1 MKRLLISASIAAS
14 AMLPST
20 AHAQA
25 IPGAIV
31 AVVDLERVQ
40 TECAACK
47 GAAAALQSQANAIK
61 AREQA
66 LSTPLQTEGQSLQ
79 TAVNAL
85 SGKEPDAALQA
96 RIKAFDTKRQEG
108 AQEIQTRTQQFQRN
122 QAYVAQQ
129 IQAKLSPIYQQ
140 VMQRRG
146 ANVLVEQGAT
156 LASASALDV
165 TSDVLAAL
173 NTALPSVST
182 TAPAQQAPQGR

>member
-14 AMLPST
+14 AILPST

-40 TECAACK
+40 TECTACK

-96 RIKAFDTKRQEG
+96 RIKAFDTKRQAG

>member
-14 AMLPST
+14 AILPST

-40 TECAACK
+40 TECTACK

-96 RIKAFDTKRQEG
+96 RIKAFDTKR
-108 AQEIQTRTQQFQRN
+108 
-122 QAYVAQQ
+122 
-129 IQAKLSPIYQQ
+129 
-140 VMQRRG
+140 
-146 ANVLVEQGAT
+146 
-156 LASASALDV
+156 
-165 TSDVLAAL
+165 
-173 NTALPSVST
+173 
-182 TAPAQQAPQGR
+182 